1 MSKEVKKYKARIFG
15 ELYSI
20 VSDEEDE
27 LVLSIV
33 RKVDFLMKEIAA
45 KNNNTLD
52 NKTIAVLAAL
62 KATEELIALQEI
74 FRTEQEKS
82 EKIIELLDK
91 EELSF

>member
-33 RKVDFLMKEIAA
+33 RKVDFLMK
-45 KNNNTLD
+45 
-52 NKTIAVLAAL
+52 
-62 KATEELIALQEI
+62 
-74 FRTEQEKS
+74 
-82 EKIIELLDK
+82 
-91 EELSF
+91 